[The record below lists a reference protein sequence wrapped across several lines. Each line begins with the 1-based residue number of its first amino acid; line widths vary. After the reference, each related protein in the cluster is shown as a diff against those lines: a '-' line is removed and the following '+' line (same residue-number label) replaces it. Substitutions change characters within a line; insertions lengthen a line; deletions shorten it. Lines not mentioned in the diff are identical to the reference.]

1 MQHDYVNFGFDN
13 ADLLLC
19 VGYDMQ
25 EFDPIKINPNGDK
38 EIIHIST
45 YPAEVDSH
53 YTVTVGI
60 QGDISSTLYE
70 LIKGIDFKEPDRTN
84 RCKIQYLIKRELEYG
99 KESDSFPVKPQRIVN
114 DIRMAL
120 RRKDIV
126 LVDTGALKM
135 WMARLYPTFSPNTCL
150 ISNGLSTMSFAL
162 PGAMGVKLAKP
173 ECKVLATT
181 GDGGF
186 LMLGNEIETA
196 VREKIPI
203 IVLIWEDQSYGLI
216 KWKMDMELGHH
227 SSVDFNNPDFVKYA
241 ESFGAKGYRIE
252 KANDLLPI
260 LKNALDDESVSVI
273 TCPVDYSENIKL
285 TDKLGHLTE
294 SI

>member
-1 MQHDYVNFGFDN
+1 
-13 ADLLLC
+13 
-19 VGYDMQ
+19 MQ

-60 QGDISSTLYE
+60 QGDISSTLHE

-135 WMARLYPTFSPNTCL
+135 WMARLYPTYMANTCL
-150 ISNGLSTMSFAL
+150 ISNGLSTMAFAL
-162 PGAMGVKLAKP
+162 PGAIGVKLAYP
-173 ECKVLATT
+173 ERKVLAAV
-181 GDGGF
+181 GDGGI
-186 LMLGNEIETA
+186 LMLGSEKLETA
-196 VREKIPI
+196 CREKIPI
-203 IVLIWEDQSYGLI
+203 VVLIWEI
-216 KWKMDMELGHH
+216 
-227 SSVDFNNPDFVKYA
+227 NPMA
-241 ESFGAKGYRIE
+241 
-252 KANDLLPI
+252 
-260 LKNALDDESVSVI
+260 
-273 TCPVDYSENIKL
+273 
-285 TDKLGHLTE
+285 
-294 SI
+294 

>member
-1 MQHDYVNFGFDN
+1 
-13 ADLLLC
+13 
-19 VGYDMQ
+19 
-25 EFDPIKINPNGDK
+25 
-38 EIIHIST
+38 
-45 YPAEVDSH
+45 
-53 YTVTVGI
+53 
-60 QGDISSTLYE
+60 
-70 LIKGIDFKEPDRTN
+70 
-84 RCKIQYLIKRELEYG
+84 
-99 KESDSFPVKPQRIVN
+99 
-114 DIRMAL
+114 MAL
-120 RRKDIV
+120 RNNDIV

-203 IVLIWEDQSYGLI
+203 VVLIWEDQSYGLI

-241 ESFGAKGYRIE
+241 ESFGAKGYRVE

-260 LKNALDDESVSVI
+260 LRNALDDESVSVI

-285 TDKLGHLTE
+285 TKKLGQITDFQ
-294 SI
+294 